1 MKEIKNTQRKY
12 LTGTPRTTTNR
23 LLLREIKISDAEE
36 IYSCWMQDRE
46 VSRYMWWKASSNIEE
61 TRSFVNFEL
70 EQIKN
75 EKWYRWIIELKETG
89 RIIGTCMIFFNEEDK
104 EKHWDISY
112 NLGREFWGNGYVTE
126 AMKAVMNFGES
137 ILGIRECVT
146 YYAKVNTN
154 SAKVLHKLGFI
165 DEKTIP
171 YECNGGEIV
180 TEGVLCRYRSGTSRA
195 TE

>member
-1 MKEIKNTQRKY
+1 
-12 LTGTPRTTTNR
+12 
-23 LLLREIKISDAEE
+23 
-36 IYSCWMQDRE
+36 MQDRE
-46 VSRYMWWKASSNIEE
+46 VSRYMWWKESSNIEE

-89 RIIGTCMIFFNEEDK
+89 RIIGTCLIFFNEEDK

-165 DEKTIP
+165 DEKAIP